1 MKKLNLI
8 FLFSIIYVFIVIK
21 FNLITTKYNN
31 IVSVTGVVTN
41 IKYSNDKTTI
51 TIKNKEKILIYTN
64 SNISLSLGDY
74 INVTGKF
81 YLPGENTTK
90 NIFNYRNYLK
100 SKKIFWITNN
110 PEINI
115 IKYNKN
121 IFYKIKN
128 KIIHKINNEYLNSFI
143 LGDNG
148 YLDDTVIT
156 SYRINGISHLFSI
169 SGMHITLLSTL
180 LLKLLSK
187 IFKSKKVIYILVSSF
202 LIFYMFLID
211 FTPSV
216 IRAVLLFIIL
226 NFTKNKASSA
236 LIIIL
241 SILLIINPYYIYDLG
256 FKYSFIV
263 SFFLIRFNYLFNK
276 NYFYNL
282 ILISLIA
289 FLASIPIQINNFFS
303 INLLT
308 IINNIIFVPL
318 VSIIIFPFSLLT
330 FLLKPLIPVLDF
342 LMNIFEH
349 LSIFMSKFN
358 IQMIIPKMPIF
369 LIIIYYILLYNLNK
383 INFVIIVFFLFIY
396 SNIKYFNPRCEVT
409 FLDVGQGDSIFIS
422 LPYNK
427 GNILIDTG
435 GNLFSDKN
443 YISNNI
449 TIPYLKSIGVK
460 KLDYLIIT
468 HGDADH
474 AKEALNII
482 NNIKVDRILLN
493 NYNNELESKLD
504 GKNIDNTILN
514 INGYKFRIFNYRNT
528 IENND
533 SLIVY
538 TIISNYKLLFMG
550 DATYLEEKM
559 LLEDFNIRDIDILK
573 VGHHG
578 SKTSSSKEF
587 IEKLKPTYSIISV
600 GENNMYGHPNEE
612 VLKNLNASKILR
624 TDLSGTI
631 NFVFNKNKYKV
642 ITYKKQ

>member
-21 FNLITTKYNN
+21 FNLITTKYND

-143 LGDNG
+143 LGDNS

-276 NYFYNL
+276 NYFHNL

-482 NNIKVDRILLN
+482 NNINVDRILLN

-559 LLEDFNIRDIDILK
+559 LLKDFNIRDIDILK

-600 GENNMYGHPNEE
+600 GENNMYGHPNKE

-642 ITYKKQ
+642 ITYK

>member
-21 FNLITTKYNN
+21 FNLITTKYND

-128 KIIHKINNEYLNSFI
+128 KIIHKINNDYLNSFI
-143 LGDNG
+143 LGDNS

-211 FTPSV
+211 FTSSV

-504 GKNIDNTILN
+504 GKNIGNTILN

-550 DATYLEEKM
+550 DATYLEEKI

-600 GENNMYGHPNEE
+600 GENNMYGHPNKE

-642 ITYKKQ
+642 ITYK

>member
-21 FNLITTKYNN
+21 FNLITTKYND

-51 TIKNKEKILIYTN
+51 TIKDKEKILIYTD
-64 SNISLSLGDY
+64 SNRSLSLGDY

-110 PEINI
+110 LEINI

-143 LGDNG
+143 LGDNS

-318 VSIIIFPFSLLT
+318 VSIIIFPFSLLA

-342 LMNIFEH
+342 LMNIFEY

-504 GKNIDNTILN
+504 GKNIGNTILN

-600 GENNMYGHPNEE
+600 GENNMYNHPNKE

-642 ITYKKQ
+642 ITYK

>member
-1 MKKLNLI
+1 MKKSSLI
-8 FLFSIIYVFIVIK
+8 FLFSVIYVFIVIK
-21 FNLITTKYNN
+21 FNLITTKYND
-31 IVSVTGVVTN
+31 IVSVTGVVTD
-41 IKYSNDKTTI
+41 IKYSDDKTTI
-51 TIKNKEKILIYTN
+51 TIKNKEKILIYTH
-64 SNISLSLGDY
+64 SDISLSLGDY
-74 INVTGKF
+74 VSVSGKF

-100 SKKIFWITNN
+100 SKKIYWITNN

-143 LGDNG
+143 LGDNS

-187 IFKSKKVIYILVSSF
+187 ILKSKKVIYILVSSF
-202 LIFYMFLID
+202 LIFYMFLIG

-318 VSIIIFPFSLLT
+318 VSVIIFPFSLFT

-396 SNIKYFNPRCEVT
+396 SNIKYFNPRYEIT

-504 GKNIDNTILN
+504 GKNIGNTILN

-559 LLEDFNIRDIDILK
+559 LLEDFNIKDIDVLK

-578 SKTSSSKEF
+578 SKTSSSREF

-600 GENNMYGHPNEE
+600 GENNMYKHPNKE
-612 VLKNLNASKILR
+612 VLKNLSDSKIIR

-631 NFVFNKNKYKV
+631 SFVFNKNKYKV

>member
-21 FNLITTKYNN
+21 FNLITTKYND

-41 IKYSNDKTTI
+41 IKYSNDKTII
-51 TIKNKEKILIYTN
+51 TIKNKEKILIYTH

-143 LGDNG
+143 LGDNS

-187 IFKSKKVIYILVSSF
+187 IFKSKKVIYILVSIF

-226 NFTKNKASSA
+226 NFTKNKASIA

-318 VSIIIFPFSLLT
+318 VSIIIFPFSLLA

-504 GKNIDNTILN
+504 GKNIGNTILN

-600 GENNMYGHPNEE
+600 GENNMYNHPNKE

-642 ITYKKQ
+642 ITYK

>member
-1 MKKLNLI
+1 
-8 FLFSIIYVFIVIK
+8 
-21 FNLITTKYNN
+21 
-31 IVSVTGVVTN
+31 
-41 IKYSNDKTTI
+41 
-51 TIKNKEKILIYTN
+51 
-64 SNISLSLGDY
+64 
-74 INVTGKF
+74 
-81 YLPGENTTK
+81 
-90 NIFNYRNYLK
+90 
-100 SKKIFWITNN
+100 
-110 PEINI
+110 
-115 IKYNKN
+115 
-121 IFYKIKN
+121 
-128 KIIHKINNEYLNSFI
+128 
-143 LGDNG
+143 
-148 YLDDTVIT
+148 
-156 SYRINGISHLFSI
+156 
-169 SGMHITLLSTL
+169 MHITLLSTL

-318 VSIIIFPFSLLT
+318 VSIIIFPFSLLA

-342 LMNIFEH
+342 LMNIFEY

-474 AKEALNII
+474 AKETLNII

-504 GKNIDNTILN
+504 GKNIGNTILN

-600 GENNMYGHPNEE
+600 GENNMYNHPNKE

-642 ITYKKQ
+642 ITYK

>member
-21 FNLITTKYNN
+21 FNLITTKYND

-143 LGDNG
+143 LGDNS

-383 INFVIIVFFLFIY
+383 INFVIILFFLFIY

-600 GENNMYGHPNEE
+600 GENNMYGHPNKE

-642 ITYKKQ
+642 ITYK

>member
-21 FNLITTKYNN
+21 LNLITTKYND
-31 IVSVTGVVTN
+31 IVSITGVVTN
-41 IKYSNDKTTI
+41 IKYSDDKTTI
-51 TIKNKEKILIYTN
+51 TIKNKEKILIYTHN
-64 SNISLSLGDY
+64 DISLNLGDY
-74 INVTGKF
+74 VNVTGKF
-81 YLPGENTTK
+81 YLPNENTTK

-100 SKKIFWITNN
+100 SKKIYWISND

-128 KIIHKINNEYLNSFI
+128 KIIYKINNEYLNSFI
-143 LGDNG
+143 LGDNS

-202 LIFYMFLID
+202 LIFYMFLIG

-289 FLASIPIQINNFFS
+289 FLASIPVQINNFFS

-318 VSIIIFPFSLLT
+318 VSIIIFPFSLLA

-358 IQMIIPKMPIF
+358 IQIIIPKMPIF

-383 INFVIIVFFLFIY
+383 INFIIIVFFLFIY
-396 SNIKYFNPRCEVT
+396 SNIKYFNPTYEVT

-474 AKEALNII
+474 AKEALNIV
-482 NNIKVDRILLN
+482 NNIKVDHILLN
-493 NYNNELESKLD
+493 NYNNELESKLG
-504 GKNIDNTILN
+504 GKNIGNTILN
-514 INGYKFRIFNYRNT
+514 INGYKFRIFNYKNT
-528 IENND
+528 MENND

-538 TIISNYKLLFMG
+538 TIINNYKLLFMG

-559 LLEDFNIRDIDILK
+559 LLEDFNISDIDILK

-600 GENNMYGHPNEE
+600 GENNMYKHPNEE
-612 VLKNLNASKILR
+612 VLKNLSDSKILR
-624 TDLSGTI
+624 TDQSGTI
-631 NFVFNKNKYKV
+631 SFVFNKNKYKV

>member
-21 FNLITTKYNN
+21 FNLITTKYND

-41 IKYSNDKTTI
+41 IKYSNNKTTI

-143 LGDNG
+143 LGDNS

-383 INFVIIVFFLFIY
+383 INFVIILFFLFIY

-600 GENNMYGHPNEE
+600 GENNMYGHPNKE

-642 ITYKKQ
+642 ITYK